1 MTRQE
6 YLEIYEIVG
15 AAMEVHR
22 VLGRGL
28 SESIYQESLQI
39 ELAKRGIVAER
50 EKKLEVYYKNE
61 KLNQFYVAD
70 FYCNGVLVEL
80 KASSD
85 VCSEHRAQLFNYM
98 RISKNHRG
106 LLINFGEKSLRA
118 ERYLYLEDVDDFVL
132 LSQDNYK
139 EYITSEEKEINE

>member
-1 MTRQE
+1 
-6 YLEIYEIVG
+6 
-15 AAMEVHR
+15 MEVHR

-28 SESIYQESLQI
+28 SESIYQESLQL

-50 EKKLEVYYKNE
+50 EKKLEVYYKDE

-80 KASSD
+80 KASTD

-98 RISKNHRG
+98 RISRNSRG

-132 LSQDNYK
+132 LSQDN
-139 EYITSEEKEINE
+139 